1 MRGPKGPRRG
11 LALDELN
18 IIADGAL
25 LVRDGVL
32 LEVGPTRRVENLA
45 LSRDAVEINAAGRVV
60 MPGFVDSHTHLAF
73 PLLGSGSGE
82 NGEAARAVRSNTGQ
96 RLEAKARAYLEAM
109 ARHGTTT
116 VEVKTGCGPDES
128 AESKMLRVLSVF
140 RQDPVEVIPSFLFR
154 LPHHGNGDT
163 NYQEAADWV
172 LRELLPKI
180 WKRGVAQFADVAWDS
195 DPQSHQYFDRYLQVA
210 RGLGFPLKIHADHRE
225 PLRALAMAVDHAV
238 VSIDHLEHATAEE
251 AAMLGPAGV
260 IATLLPCASYRDDR
274 DAPARA
280 LVDAGTAIALATNFN
295 PRHTPTLNMQTA
307 VALACRRMRLSVA
320 EALSAATINGAHAL
334 GCADRVGSLEPGKS
348 ADLLMLNISDY
359 RDLANTI
366 GTNVV
371 HMTMKRG
378 NVIYREGTVAP
389 RNLT

>member
-11 LALDELN
+11 PALDELS
-18 IIADGAL
+18 IISDGAL
-25 LVRDGVL
+25 LVRDGVV

-45 LSRDAVEINAAGRVV
+45 LARDAVEINAAGRVV
-60 MPGFVDSHTHLAF
+60 MPGFIDSHTHLAF
-73 PLLGSGSGE
+73 PLFGSGSGDFDA
-82 NGEAARAVRSNTGQ
+82 AARAVRVNTGQ
-96 RLEAKARAYLEAM
+96 RLEARVRTYLEAM

-140 RQDPVEVIPSFLFR
+140 KHDPVEVIPSFLFR
-154 LPHHGNGDT
+154 LPQHRPGDASFH
-163 NYQEAADWV
+163 EAVDWV
-172 LRELLPKI
+172 LGDLLPKI

-210 RGLGFPLKIHADHRE
+210 RTLGFPRKIHADHLE
-225 PLRALAMAVDHAV
+225 PRTALAMAVDYTV
-238 VSIDHLEHATAEE
+238 VSIDHLEHATEQD
-251 AAMLGPAGV
+251 AAILGHGGV
-260 IATLLPCASYRDDR
+260 IATLLPCASFPDDR

-280 LVDAGTAIALATNFN
+280 LVDAGVAIALATNFN
-295 PRHTPTLNMQTA
+295 PHHTPTLNMQTA
-307 VALACRRMRLSVA
+307 VALACLRMRLTVA
-320 EALSAATINGAHAL
+320 EALSAATINAAHAL

-348 ADLLMLNISDY
+348 ADLLMLNVSDH
-359 RDLANTI
+359 RDLAHTF

-378 NVIYREGTVAP
+378 EVIYSEGVVAA
-389 RNLT
+389 RGMR